1 MTKLV
6 NAILCLLLLFAVSCN
21 NDTAADAVVTRRVAL
36 YANEADNTSRTSFGY
51 DGENYKTSWVADD
64 QMQVLI
70 CADNAVDYTFTLE
83 DVATG
88 RFVCNEVAD
97 ITTDVDAYG
106 VYPATATI
114 NASDYTATVQ
124 VGAAKQTQ
132 VGNSPNHVAAFDPLY
147 GSQTNVAIDDIHL
160 QMHHTASVMQFSLK
174 NETGADVTISSV
186 AISASKTIA
195 GEHTLNLQSGEL
207 FATANVS
214 KTIELTVADVVLSNE
229 NTLTAWVAMSPF
241 EMTTGE
247 ELVFVVTTSD
257 GRKCKFVKQFGE
269 TVPFPSG
276 KVMEMR
282 TPIVLSESTLKAA
295 SINVSVD
302 LTKAASYPDE
312 FPSATKTHY
321 NDIKNYTLGDYPFDY
336 PFSIYCT
343 QYYACGKDK
352 DMLRFYFNG
361 SNATYKPSTD
371 DYALIYLPYYEGYK
385 INAIDVTIDVAN
397 QKNNKFKTAI
407 ANPDNLELVHA
418 KSNGPKDTSFD
429 ETELAELGTDLSKQC
444 CIYIHFNGSSN
455 ITSSNCN
462 CFVKNISID
471 YILAN

>member
-6 NAILCLLLLFAVSCN
+6 NAILCLLLLFSVGCN
-21 NDTAADAVVTRRVAL
+21 NDNATDAVVTRSVAL

-97 ITTDVDAYG
+97 ITTYVDAYG

-147 GSQTNVAIDDIHL
+147 GSQTDVAIDDIRL

-174 NETGADVTISSV
+174 NETGEDVSISSV
-186 AISASKTIA
+186 AISAPKTIA

-207 FATANVS
+207 VATANVS
-214 KTIELTVADVVLSNE
+214 KTIELAVTDVVLSNE

-241 EMTTGE
+241 EMNVGE
-247 ELVFVVTTSD
+247 ELVFVVTTAD
-257 GRKCKFVKQFGE
+257 GKKCKFVKQFGGG
-269 TVPFPSG
+269 VSFPSG
-276 KVMEMR
+276 KVMEM
-282 TPIVLSESTLKAA
+282 TAPIVLSESTLKAA

-302 LTKAASYPDE
+302 LTKAASYPDR
-312 FPSATKTHY
+312 FQTNTKNVINGLQKY
-321 NDIKNYTLGDYPFDY
+321 ELGGYPFK
-336 PFSIYCT
+336 IECT
-343 QYYACGKDK
+343 QPYACGKNK

-429 ETELAELGTDLSKQC
+429 EAELAELGTDSSKQC
-444 CIYIHFNGSSN
+444 CIYIHFNGSSD
-455 ITSSNCN
+455 ITKDNCN
-462 CFVKNISID
+462 CFIKDISID

>member
-21 NDTAADAVVTRRVAL
+21 NDTATDAVVTRSVAL
-36 YANEADNTSRTSFGY
+36 YANEADDASRTSFGY

-97 ITTDVDAYG
+97 ITTYVDAYG

-132 VGNSPNHVAAFDPLY
+132 VGNSPNHVAALDPLY
-147 GSQTNVAIDDIHL
+147 GSQTDVAIDDIHL
-160 QMHHTASVMQFSLK
+160 QMHHTASVMQFSVK
-174 NETGADVTISSV
+174 NETGADVTVSSV
-186 AISASKTIA
+186 SISAPKPIA

-207 FATANVS
+207 VATANVS
-214 KTIELTVADVVLSNE
+214 KTIELAVTDVVLSNE

-247 ELVFVVTTSD
+247 ELVFVVTTAD
-257 GRKCKFVKQFGE
+257 GKKCKFVKQFGGY
-269 TVPFPSG
+269 VSFPSG
-276 KVMEMR
+276 KVMEM
-282 TPIVLSESTLKAA
+282 TAPIILSESTLKAEN
-295 SINVSVD
+295 INVSVD
-302 LTKAASYPDE
+302 LTKAASYPDR
-312 FPSATKTHY
+312 FQTNTKNVINGLQEY
-321 NDIKNYTLGDYPFDY
+321 ELGGYPFK
-336 PFSIYCT
+336 IECT
-343 QYYACGKDK
+343 QPYACGKNK

-371 DYALIYLPYYEGYK
+371 DYALIYLPYYENYELNEVVVGMDESMASKSVAK
-385 INAIDVTIDVAN
+385 I
-397 QKNNKFKTAI
+397 AI
-407 ANPDNLELVHA
+407 ANPDNLDVVHEVSNNCA
-418 KSNGPKDTSFD
+418 KLSTLDVD
-429 ETELAELGTDLSKQC
+429 EIVAEMGTDVGKQC
-444 CIYIHFNGSSN
+444 CIYVHFNGELRGKLN
-455 ITSSNCN
+455 TTNCN
-462 CFVKNISID
+462 CYITSISVK
-471 YILAN
+471 YLLK